1 VSHRK
6 ITVSGIQNK
15 KNVKLGGGVD
25 SGVQDGAATCRTAKI
40 RFRSYFFSACKSFM
54 KIDLPVF
61 FGQLL
66 AWSHLT
72 LPFNRS
78 SVVSQVADCDGVVT

>member
-6 ITVSGIQNK
+6 ITVSGTGQ
-15 KNVKLGGGVD
+15 KNVKLGGVD

-40 RFRSYFFSACKSFM
+40 RFRSYFFSACKLFM

>member
-1 VSHRK
+1 MSHRK

-15 KNVKLGGGVD
+15 KTLNWGGVD

-40 RFRSYFFSACKSFM
+40 RFRSYFFSACKLFM

-61 FGQLL
+61 FGQVL
-66 AWSHLT
+66 AWSHFT

-78 SVVSQVADCDGVVT
+78 SVVSQVADCDRVVT